1 MTTAADI
8 IDALNSRAG
17 PQSRLRAAARV
28 SWNAWLDRWAQK
40 PGHVTGAPVDDVVA
54 ILASREL
61 ASPPPR
67 AFALNRWQAFG
78 TLWRQHW
85 HPASKDERSW
95 RWIAGGVDA
104 VWHAVL
110 IVMLL
115 VITALRI
122 MPPAP
127 PEEDVAVQVEYIGR
141 GTPAEE
147 GGGPAPSPATSQADS
162 SPSRAAASAPA
173 AASAAAPPAP
183 ATPSTAA
190 NAPAEQTPTSPPAT
204 PPQPVDLSKPVP
216 DEGTFKLP
224 PTSLP
229 NPTVQVEPAQVPE
242 VRVVPI
248 PELARAPELNVPTPR
263 VDIEPVQAATPTIVT
278 RDIPEA
284 VRAPSITAAPT
295 PAVEVPRAA
304 AQSVDVQAREI
315 PNRPAA
321 ASAAPSTSTSTAP
334 ATAAVSSSTGAQPST
349 APGTASAANAS
360 ASSTSNAPGSAA
372 AGPTNASPS
381 AGVGTGPKATPAPGS
396 WATQKR
402 GDDWG
407 QSDRNRPG
415 NSLYDSNGRPRL
427 AEGPGSAS
435 AGHPPGMITQEIKD
449 LDRAGTWLKRKPNP
463 YEPTRWDRVWRPNQT
478 LLNDW
483 VDKGVK
489 QVGIPIP
496 GTNKRI
502 VCIISILQF
511 GGGCDISDPN
521 LQEQPAVA
529 RPPPDVPFKPSLQE
543 NNGATWDKDGKAPPP
558 PKLPGLFAPPKTGV
572 PPGTTT
578 NDGG

>member
-8 IDALNSRAG
+8 IEALNSRAG
-17 PQSRLRAAARV
+17 PSSRLRAAARV

-40 PGHVTGAPVDDVVA
+40 PGHVSGAPVDSIVA
-54 ILASREL
+54 VLAAREL
-61 ASPPPR
+61 ASPPAR
-67 AFALNRWQAFG
+67 AIALNRWQAFS
-78 TLWRQHW
+78 TLWRQNW
-85 HPASKDERSW
+85 QPASKDERSW
-95 RWIAGGVDA
+95 RWIAGGVDF
-104 VWHAVL
+104 VWHVLL
-110 IVMLL
+110 IVLL
-115 VITALRI
+115 LIITALRI
-122 MPPAP
+122 EPPAP
-127 PEEDVAVQVEYIGR
+127 ELDQVVQVEYIGQ

-147 GGGPAPSPATSQADS
+147 GGGPAPSPAASQAEA
-162 SPSRAAASAPA
+162 SPSRAASGAASS
-173 AASAAAPPAP
+173 AASAAPAP
-183 ATPSTAA
+183 AAPSSTA
-190 NAPAEQTPTSPPAT
+190 NAPADTTPTSPAAT
-204 PPQPVDLSKPVP
+204 PPQPVETSKVVSQEPP
-216 DEGTFKLP
+216 TFTLP

-229 NPTVQVEPAQVPE
+229 TPAVETQPAQVPE

-263 VDIEPVQAATPTIVT
+263 VDVEPVRAATPTVVT

-284 VRAPSITAAPT
+284 VRLPSVSTTVTPT
-295 PAVEVPRAA
+295 VEVPRAA
-304 AQSVDVQAREI
+304 AQSVDVQARDI
-315 PNRPAA
+315 PSKSTATASSTASTATASSAA
-321 ASAAPSTSTSTAP
+321 QSTTGTQTAATPGSAASSSASAATSS
-334 ATAAVSSSTGAQPST
+334 
-349 APGTASAANAS
+349 APGA
-360 ASSTSNAPGSAA
+360 AA
-372 AGPTNASPS
+372 AGPTSSSPS

-407 QSDRNRPG
+407 DSNRNRPG
-415 NSLYDSNGRPRL
+415 NSLYDGDGRPRL

-435 AGHPPGMITQEIKD
+435 AGHPPGMITAEIKD
-449 LDRAGTWLKRKPNP
+449 LDRAGTWLKRKPSP
-463 YEPTRWDRVWRPNQT
+463 YEPTRWDRVWRPNAT
-478 LLNDW
+478 LLDDW

-521 LQEQPAVA
+521 LNEQPAVA
-529 RPPPDVPFKPSLQE
+529 RPPPDVPFKPALQE

-558 PKLPGLFAPPKTGV
+558 PPLPGLFAPPKSGV
-572 PPGTTT
+572 PPGTTK